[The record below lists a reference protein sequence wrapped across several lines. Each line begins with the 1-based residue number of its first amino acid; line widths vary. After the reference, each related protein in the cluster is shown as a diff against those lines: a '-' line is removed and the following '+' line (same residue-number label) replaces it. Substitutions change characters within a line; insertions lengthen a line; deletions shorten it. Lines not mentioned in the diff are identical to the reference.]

1 MKSTRMLAK
10 HHAMRVN
17 GKLRLGA
24 LLGRGSS
31 KSVHLFLDKEV
42 AVAVCTPRNGACFQH
57 EVSILELVQGRP
69 HLLQMIRGDRTELV
83 LELAPLAAWWTLPT
97 PSSLLE
103 QGLTLAHVECAADQV
118 ETAVQ
123 TLAALGWEHGDL
135 RAQNV
140 LVFAFHLKVPSFL
153 HVKLGDFGSSCKYTH
168 GESLVALR
176 HELHNLCPHNQVS
189 PPP

>member
-1 MKSTRMLAK
+1 MLAK

-69 HLLQMIRGDRTELV
+69 HLLQMIRGDPPSCARAGSFGSMV
-83 LELAPLAAWWTLPT
+83 DLADT
-97 PSSLLE
+97 SSLLRNADAGARRVRCGPGGDGRPDAGGA
-103 QGLTLAHVECAADQV
+103 GLGARRFA
-118 ETAVQ
+118 
-123 TLAALGWEHGDL
+123 
-135 RAQNV
+135 RSNV
-140 LVFAFHLKVPSFL
+140 LAFAFHLKVPVP
-153 HVKLGDFGSSCKYTH
+153 HVKLGDLIQLQVYH

-176 HELHNLCPHNQVS
+176 YELHNLCPHNQVS